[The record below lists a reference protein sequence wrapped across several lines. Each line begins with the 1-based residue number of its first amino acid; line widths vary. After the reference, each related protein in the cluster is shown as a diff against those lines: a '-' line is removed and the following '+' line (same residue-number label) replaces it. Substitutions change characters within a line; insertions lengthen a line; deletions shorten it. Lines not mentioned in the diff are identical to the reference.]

1 MVAFVLNLNTNVLG
15 ALLPFLPIDVL
26 PQADSFEWLL
36 FAAAFGSAIGALVFG
51 PLADRIGRRLPLLVG
66 MAVFVLASLL
76 HLFATGFGVL
86 VTLRAVSGLAV
97 GVAYSSASALTA
109 DLVPYER
116 RGRAMGVFAAGMFL
130 AIPVGLPTAVLFARA
145 GSWQGVFGVQAAC
158 GALGLWFAL
167 RAVPADG
174 STQRW
179 VSPWRMLTRLPVLA
193 VLLAV
198 LLHVGS
204 FFGTVQMATRWLDQP
219 DLVPKER
226 QATVWIVLGLASA
239 VGSIVFG
246 RVSDRVG
253 KRAFVL
259 LTSVVLVGCFL
270 LLART
275 TSLALLAPVGTVLAI
290 TAAARTGPLQA
301 LTSGLVPERELGTLM
316 GLRAFFMQLGVGV
329 FVQLAGR
336 LQQGAD
342 FRAVLYA
349 AAGCQCA
356 SYLAIRLFVR
366 EGQR

>member
-1 MVAFVLNLNTNVLG
+1 
-15 ALLPFLPIDVL
+15 
-26 PQADSFEWLL
+26 
-36 FAAAFGSAIGALVFG
+36 
-51 PLADRIGRRLPLLVG
+51 
-66 MAVFVLASLL
+66 MAVWFAS
-76 HLFATGFGVL
+76 T
-86 VTLRAVSGLAV
+86 
-97 GVAYSSASALTA
+97 
-109 DLVPYER
+109 
-116 RGRAMGVFAAGMFL
+116 
-130 AIPVGLPTAVLFARA
+130 

-167 RAVPADG
+167 RAVPRDG
-174 STQRW
+174 STHAW
-179 VSPWRMLTRLPVLA
+179 VAPWRILMRLPVLA
-193 VLLAV
+193 TLLAV

-204 FFGTVQMATRWLDQP
+204 FFGTLQMATKWLDQP

-239 VGSIVFG
+239 IGSFVFG

-259 LTSVVLVGCFL
+259 MTSVVLVACFVL
-270 LLART
+270 LTRT
-275 TSLALLAPVGTVLAI
+275 RGMSMLAPVGTVLAI

-301 LTSGLVPERELGTLM
+301 LTSGLVPEHELGTLM
-316 GLRAFFMQLGVGV
+316 GLRAFFMQLGVGL
-329 FVQLAGR
+329 FVQLAGW

-366 EGQR
+366 ERR